1 MANCN
6 NLFFEF
12 NKSIRLDN
20 DRRIKLREKRNDL
33 RKRINGGFDII
44 KSNDNLNHILE
55 FQSQGSY
62 VMDTIVNP
70 CNKDDQYDIDD
81 GIYFIGQLPREK
93 RPSPSEFHNWIIR
106 SVQKGKSD
114 NEFEEIID
122 KDTCVRVIYRGGNGD
137 LNYHVDLPQYYTV
150 NINEPELADKKMGW
164 FVSNPIKFIIWF
176 ENLIKSGFKQE
187 FILESRL
194 YSDAYDTW
202 LNDMRKKDHQLRKIV
217 RYLKAWGDFLKG
229 DMPPGIVMTI
239 LAGENYTEDLR
250 DDIALKNT
258 LINIR
263 DYLNNNGFK
272 CIRPTTPEGEDL
284 FENYKA
290 EQKEYFKNALNLFI
304 ESARQAIEM
313 ENQKSACRKWQKH
326 LGDRF
331 PCFLAKD
338 EIEGSKAYVTAPLI
352 KSDNSRSA

>member
-12 NKSIRLDN
+12 NKNIRLDK

-33 RKRINGGFDII
+33 RNRINGGFSII
-44 KSNDNLNHILE
+44 KSKDNLNHTLE

-62 VMDTIVNP
+62 VMDTIINP

-81 GIYFIGQLPREK
+81 GIYFLGRLSK
-93 RPSPSEFHNWIIR
+93 DARPKPLDFHNWIIR
-106 SVQKGKSD
+106 SVQSGKSD
-114 NEFEEIID
+114 NEFEEIKD
-122 KDTCVRVIYRGGNGD
+122 KDTCVRVIYKGAEGD
-137 LNYHVDLPQYYTV
+137 LNYHVDLPLYYTV
-150 NINEPELADKKMGW
+150 NINEPDLADKKMGW

-187 FILESRL
+187 FILESKL
-194 YSDAYDTW
+194 YSNQYDTW

-239 LAGENYTEDLR
+239 LAGENYSEDQR

-263 DYLNNNGFK
+263 NYLNNNGFK
-272 CIRPTTPEGEDL
+272 CIRPTVPEGEDL
-284 FENYKA
+284 FERYTQT
-290 EQKEYFKNALNLFI
+290 QKEYFKNVLDSFI
-304 ESARQAIEM
+304 ESAKQAVVV
-313 ENQKSACRKWQKH
+313 ENQKSACLKWQKH

-338 EIEGSKAYVTAPLI
+338 EIEGSNIYAAPSI
-352 KSDNSRSA
+352 IRSDNSRSA